1 MNALLKFLSMG
12 GYARY
17 LWPSYALTL
26 LVVSLNIVW
35 ARRSLHSAQSES
47 RRRLVHRGQA

>member
-1 MNALLKFLSMG
+1 MNAVLKFLAMG

-26 LVVSLNIVW
+26 LVVVINIVA
-35 ARRSLHSAQSES
+35 ARRSLQTAQRES
-47 RRRLVHRGQA
+47 RRRLVHREQA